1 MSCGEKLAHSPHIC
15 GDCII
20 FSPHHYA
27 HLCYFCGF
35 SVTINLPPD
44 SARILQLYS
53 LAPITP
59 SRPHVRLHNS
69 RKWAAKLRKIT
80 KKNKFSEKN
89 SAIFLIFAV
98 FCCSYHRVGAFL
110 ITELAV
116 FCSVIWRKVIWEDGR
131 KYANFMLILTIW
143 SKKCKKNLSN
153 PKFFSTFANAK
164 VFASKAQSVTGRT
177 S

>member
-1 MSCGEKLAHSPHIC
+1 MSCGEKLVHSPHIC

-44 SARILQLYS
+44 FARILQLYS

-80 KKNKFSEKN
+80 KKNKFSYQN
-89 SAIFLIFAV
+89 SAIFLIFCRIFAI
-98 FCCSYHRVGAFL
+98 Y
-110 ITELAV
+110 ITVLTISR
-116 FCSVIWRKVIWEDGR
+116 SVIWRKVIWEDGR